1 MEPLARKK
9 LKRADGGAISGG
21 EVANLLGLT
30 RQGVDYLRKIKSVLA
45 WRNYYRK
52 VELSGL
58 AVRRWPDPTRNS
70 GMPFETCQTTIPGA
84 R

>member
-1 MEPLARKK
+1 VEPLARKK
-9 LKRADGGAISGG
+9 LKQAEGGAISGG

-45 WRNYYRK
+45 WRNYHRK

-58 AVRRWPDPTRNS
+58 AVRR
-70 GMPFETCQTTIPGA
+70 
-84 R
+84 